1 MNQTLIPPVR
11 RAFAALAISCAL
23 VAGLAPAASATG
35 SPVPAPA
42 SPEISKKKVKLD
54 ASLSKKQAKVNEKV
68 TLRGNLQV
76 EGGSRS
82 DGTDG
87 LEAIIVQQ
95 LQGSV
100 WVNIADTTCR
110 PNSTF
115 SLRLSFSFSAVITL
129 RAYHPE
135 TTVYASAYTSSNL
148 TLRVS

>member
-23 VAGLAPAASATG
+23 VAGLAPAASAIG
-35 SPVPAPA
+35 SPAPVPASSEA
-42 SPEISKKKVKLD
+42 GKKKVKLD
-54 ASLSKKQAKVNEKV
+54 ASLSKKQVKVNEKV
-68 TLRGNLQV
+68 TLKGKLQV
-76 EGGSRS
+76 DGART
-82 DGTDG
+82 DGTDS

-115 SLRLSFSFSAVITL
+115 SLKLSFSFSAVITL

-135 TTVYASAYTSSNL
+135 TTLYASAYTSSNL
-148 TLRVS
+148 TLRVG

>member
-23 VAGLAPAASATG
+23 VAGLAPAAAATG
-35 SPVPAPA
+35 FPAPLPA
-42 SPEISKKKVKLD
+42 SSEAGKKKVKLD
-54 ASLSKKQAKVNEKV
+54 ASLSKKQVKVNEKV
-68 TLRGNLQV
+68 TLKGILRAQ
-76 EGGSRS
+76 EGA
-82 DGTDG
+82 DGTDS

-115 SLRLSFSFSAVITL
+115 SLKLSFSFSAVVTL

-135 TTVYASAYTSSNL
+135 TTLYASAYTSSNL
-148 TLRVS
+148 TLRVG

>member
-23 VAGLAPAASATG
+23 VAGLAPAAAATG
-35 SPVPAPA
+35 SPAPLPA
-42 SPEISKKKVKLD
+42 SSEAGKKKVKLD
-54 ASLSKKQAKVNEKV
+54 ASLSKKQVKVNEKV
-68 TLRGNLQV
+68 TLKGTLQAQ
-76 EGGSRS
+76 EGA
-82 DGTDG
+82 DGTDS

-115 SLRLSFSFSAVITL
+115 SLKLSFSFSAVVTL

-135 TTVYASAYTSSNL
+135 TTLYASAYTSSNL
-148 TLRVS
+148 TLRVG

>member
-23 VAGLAPAASATG
+23 VAGLAPAAAATG
-35 SPVPAPA
+35 SPAPLPA
-42 SPEISKKKVKLD
+42 SSEAGKKKVKLD
-54 ASLSKKQAKVNEKV
+54 ASLSKKQVKVDEKV
-68 TLRGNLQV
+68 TLKGTLQTQ
-76 EGGSRS
+76 E
-82 DGTDG
+82 GTDG
-87 LEAIIVQQ
+87 TNSLEAIIVQQ

-115 SLRLSFSFSAVITL
+115 SLKLSFSFSAVITL

-135 TTVYASAYTSSNL
+135 TTLYASAYTSSNL
-148 TLRVS
+148 TLRVG

>member
-1 MNQTLIPPVR
+1 MNHTLISPVR
-11 RAFAALAISCAL
+11 RAFTALAISCAL
-23 VAGLAPAASATG
+23 VAGLAPAASAIG
-35 SPVPAPA
+35 SPVPAA
-42 SPEISKKKVKLD
+42 PEISKKKVKLD

-68 TLRGNLQV
+68 TLKGALRE
-76 EGGSRS
+76 EGARA
-82 DGTDG
+82 DGTES

-115 SLRLSFSFSAVITL
+115 SLKLSFSLSAVITL

-135 TTVYASAYTSSNL
+135 TTLYASAYTSSNL
-148 TLRVS
+148 TLRVG

>member
-23 VAGLAPAASATG
+23 VAGLAPAAAATG
-35 SPVPAPA
+35 SPAPLPA
-42 SPEISKKKVKLD
+42 SSEAGKKKVKLD
-54 ASLSKKQAKVNEKV
+54 ASLSKKQVKVNEKV
-68 TLRGNLQV
+68 TLKGTLQAQ
-76 EGGSRS
+76 EGT
-82 DGTDG
+82 DGTDS

-115 SLRLSFSFSAVITL
+115 SLKLSFSFSAVVTL

-135 TTVYASAYTSSNL
+135 TTLYASAYTSSNL
-148 TLRVS
+148 TLRVG

>member
-23 VAGLAPAASATG
+23 VAGLAPAASAIG
-35 SPVPAPA
+35 SPAPVPASSEA
-42 SPEISKKKVKLD
+42 GKKKVKLD
-54 ASLSKKQAKVNEKV
+54 ASLSKKQVKVNEKV
-68 TLRGNLQV
+68 TLKGKLQV
-76 EGGSRS
+76 DGART
-82 DGTDG
+82 DGTDS

-100 WVNIADTTCR
+100 WVNIGDTTCR

-115 SLRLSFSFSAVITL
+115 SLKLSFSFSAVITL

-135 TTVYASAYTSSNL
+135 TTLYASAYTSSNL
-148 TLRVS
+148 TLRVG

>member
-11 RAFAALAISCAL
+11 RALAALAISCAL
-23 VAGLAPAASATG
+23 VAGLAPAASAIG
-35 SPVPAPA
+35 SPAPVPA

-54 ASLSKKQAKVNEKV
+54 ASLSKKQAKVNENVVLKG
-68 TLRGNLQV
+68 TLKE
-76 EGGSRS
+76 EGARS
-82 DGTDG
+82 DGTDS

-135 TTVYASAYTSSNL
+135 TTLYASAYTSSNL
-148 TLRVS
+148 TLRVG

>member
-23 VAGLAPAASATG
+23 VAGLAPAASATAA
-35 SPVPAPA
+35 PAPA
-42 SPEISKKKVKLD
+42 PVSAEAGKKKVKLD

-68 TLRGNLQV
+68 TLKGTLQAA
-76 EGGSRS
+76 EGS
-82 DGTDG
+82 DGTES

-115 SLRLSFSFSAVITL
+115 SLKLSFSLSAVITL

-135 TTVYASAYTSSNL
+135 TTLYASAYTSSNL

>member
-11 RAFAALAISCAL
+11 RALAALAISCAL
-23 VAGLAPAASATG
+23 VAGLAPAASAIG
-35 SPVPAPA
+35 SPAPVPA

-54 ASLSKKQAKVNEKV
+54 ASLSKKQAKVNENV
-68 TLRGNLQV
+68 TLKGTLKE
-76 EGGSRS
+76 EGARS
-82 DGTDG
+82 DGTDS

-135 TTVYASAYTSSNL
+135 TTLYASAYTSSNL
-148 TLRVS
+148 TLRVG

>member
-23 VAGLAPAASATG
+23 VAGLAPAASAIG
-35 SPVPAPA
+35 APAPVPASSEA
-42 SPEISKKKVKLD
+42 GKKKVKLD
-54 ASLSKKQAKVNEKV
+54 ASLSKKQVKVNEKV
-68 TLRGNLQV
+68 TLK
-76 EGGSRS
+76 GSLRAEDGART
-82 DGTDG
+82 DGTDS

-115 SLRLSFSFSAVITL
+115 SLKLSFSFSAVITL

-135 TTVYASAYTSSNL
+135 TTLYASAYTSSNL
-148 TLRVS
+148 TLRVG

>member
-23 VAGLAPAASATG
+23 VAGLAPAASATAA
-35 SPVPAPA
+35 PAPA
-42 SPEISKKKVKLD
+42 PVSAEAGKKKVKLD

-68 TLRGNLQV
+68 TLKGTLRAA
-76 EGGSRS
+76 EGA
-82 DGTDG
+82 DGTDS

-115 SLRLSFSFSAVITL
+115 SLKLSFSFSAVITL

-135 TTVYASAYTSSNL
+135 TTLYASAYTSSNL
-148 TLRVS
+148 TLRVG

>member
-23 VAGLAPAASATG
+23 VAGLAPAASATAA
-35 SPVPAPA
+35 PAPA
-42 SPEISKKKVKLD
+42 PVSAEAGKKKVKLD
-54 ASLSKKQAKVNEKV
+54 ASLSKKRVKVNEKV
-68 TLRGNLQV
+68 TLKGTLQAA
-76 EGGSRS
+76 ENA
-82 DGTDG
+82 DGTDS

-115 SLRLSFSFSAVITL
+115 SLKLSFSLSAVITL

-135 TTVYASAYTSSNL
+135 TTLYASAYTSSNL
-148 TLRVS
+148 TLRVG

>member
-23 VAGLAPAASATG
+23 VAGLAPAASATAA
-35 SPVPAPA
+35 PAPAPA
-42 SPEISKKKVKLD
+42 SAEAGKKKVKLD

-68 TLRGNLQV
+68 TLKGTLQAQ
-76 EGGSRS
+76 EGGDAADS
-82 DGTDG
+82 

-115 SLRLSFSFSAVITL
+115 SLKLSFSFSAVVTL

-135 TTVYASAYTSSNL
+135 TTLYASAYTSSNL
-148 TLRVS
+148 TLRVG

>member
-23 VAGLAPAASATG
+23 VAGLAPAAAATG
-35 SPVPAPA
+35 SPAPLPA
-42 SPEISKKKVKLD
+42 SSEAGKKKVKLD
-54 ASLSKKQAKVNEKV
+54 ASLSKKQVKVNEKV
-68 TLRGNLQV
+68 TLKGTLQAL
-76 EGGSRS
+76 ERT
-82 DGTDG
+82 DGTDS

-115 SLRLSFSFSAVITL
+115 SLKLSFSFSAVITL

-135 TTVYASAYTSSNL
+135 TTLYASAYTSSNL
-148 TLRVS
+148 TLRVG

>member
-1 MNQTLIPPVR
+1 MNHTLIPPVR
-11 RAFAALAISCAL
+11 RALAALAISCAL
-23 VAGLAPAASATG
+23 VAGLAPAASAIG
-35 SPVPAPA
+35 SPAPVPA

-68 TLRGNLQV
+68 ILKGSLRT
-76 EGGSRS
+76 EGGARS

-100 WVNIADTTCR
+100 WVNIADTNCR
-110 PNSTF
+110 PNLTF
-115 SLRLSFSFSAVITL
+115 SLRLSFSLSAVITL

-135 TTVYASAYTSSNL
+135 TALYASAYTSSNL
-148 TLRVS
+148 TLRVG

>member
-1 MNQTLIPPVR
+1 MNQTLILPVR

-23 VAGLAPAASATG
+23 VAGLAPAAAATG
-35 SPVPAPA
+35 SPAPLPA
-42 SPEISKKKVKLD
+42 SSEAGKKKVKLD
-54 ASLSKKQAKVNEKV
+54 ASLSKKQVKVNEKV
-68 TLRGNLQV
+68 TLKGTLQAQ
-76 EGGSRS
+76 EGA
-82 DGTDG
+82 DGTDS

-115 SLRLSFSFSAVITL
+115 SLKLSFSFSAVVTL

-135 TTVYASAYTSSNL
+135 TTLYASAYTSSNL
-148 TLRVS
+148 TLRVG

>member
-23 VAGLAPAASATG
+23 VAGLAPAASATAA
-35 SPVPAPA
+35 PAPA
-42 SPEISKKKVKLD
+42 PVSAEAGKKKVKLD

-68 TLRGNLQV
+68 TLKGTLQAQ
-76 EGGSRS
+76 EGGDAADS
-82 DGTDG
+82 

-115 SLRLSFSFSAVITL
+115 SLKLSFSFSAVITL

-135 TTVYASAYTSSNL
+135 TTLYASAYTSSNL
-148 TLRVS
+148 TLRVG